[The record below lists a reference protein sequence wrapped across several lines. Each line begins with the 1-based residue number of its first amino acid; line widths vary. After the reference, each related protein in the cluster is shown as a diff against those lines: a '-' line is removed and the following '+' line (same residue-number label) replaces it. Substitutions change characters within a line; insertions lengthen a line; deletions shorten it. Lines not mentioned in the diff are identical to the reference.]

1 VRLSTL
7 TIYGFKSFAD
17 KIEIDFGDGMTAV
30 VGPNGCGKTNIV
42 DALKWVMGEQKPT
55 AIRGKTMEDVIFNGS
70 STRKP
75 LGFAEVALTVDN
87 SDERLPIE
95 AAEVTVTRR
104 LFRSG
109 ESEYLINNQQ
119 CRLRDVHDLFMD
131 SGIGNNAYT
140 VIQQEMVDVIISDRA
155 EERRIVFEEAAGIQK
170 YKSRRRE
177 TQNKLRG
184 VEQDLL
190 RLGDVLAEVEKA
202 VRSLKR
208 QVNRAKRY
216 QKYRD
221 RLAVAEVH
229 LAWKRDRRYEEEIR
243 PLRDELRVLKESRSG
258 TGSALGQK
266 EAALAEARRL
276 ELDLEKVVQGT
287 QERVEEAREQVRN
300 IEARLIAL
308 RERKTAAE
316 EAARRGRL
324 EAEEMEK
331 RRVAE
336 LEERTARRSDR
347 ERAEE
352 ELGGIGREEET
363 TGEKLAG
370 IEERLRE
377 ARSALDDLKARH
389 TRASVYYQ
397 DEAQRAEFLNYKVR
411 ERRER
416 IESLRAQQT
425 RTGAEIDEVTREQA
439 RLSTRLV
446 EMVEIRSVLRAE
458 RERLEQAGDVLAGT
472 IDETA
477 ARLAGIETALQAA
490 RTERDVVRGFIE
502 NLEGVGEATRALRTA
517 GEEGFGPLLAET
529 LEVDPDAVPAV
540 EAALGPALD
549 GLLLLDENALQRALT
564 LLRGRRE
571 GGRAVL
577 LAPWQAGTAAAEL
590 PSWAQTDPAV
600 EGSPAARIAG
610 QGPAPSLARGL
621 LARYLLVTDLESAL
635 RLAPRAAAE
644 GGTLV
649 TRAGELLL
657 PGGLIATGP
666 GESGAAEAGLLSRRR
681 RLEDLQEKVTR
692 IARTRDETEAG
703 LQHRREEA
711 AELRERA
718 AAVNRTIEQ
727 VEEDR
732 RGIDLSLTT
741 AGSRQEG
748 LQEKLQDL
756 ALRIAD
762 EESELADDETEFEKL
777 SPLLSKA
784 LEESGELGGALEE
797 QRQKV
802 LAIAGEQDAGR
813 HRLQEL
819 RLNRARVE
827 QRLEG
832 LGREIERLGESAE
845 ELAASATRR
854 REEAAESERNCAAL
868 VETIESDER
877 VLEERRAARSELE
890 EELAAGEKEYLEQ
903 RNTVQELEEEL
914 RRERKVREDQQ
925 ERAHTLELR
934 LSELQM
940 RRENLAERVREE
952 YDTDLTAVQE
962 ADLLEEGE
970 ESPEL
975 DVLDE
980 EVRDLRERIDKL
992 GPVNLLAL
1000 EEYEVEAERLE
1011 FLTGQRDDLEEARAD
1026 LQQTIRKINKTARQ
1040 RFNETFSIIR
1050 TNFQRTYSQFFEGGE
1065 ADVYLADDEDPLE
1078 ARIEIVARPRGKIL
1092 KSLAALSG
1100 GERALTA
1107 VALLFAIY
1115 LVKPSPFCI
1124 LDEVDAPLDEA
1135 NIGRFLRVL
1144 ASFQKSTQFIVIT
1157 HNNRTMEASD
1167 AFLGITMEEPGVSK
1181 VVGVRFGEEAAA

>member
-1 VRLSTL
+1 VRLEKL
-7 TIYGFKSFAD
+7 IIYGFKSFAD

-95 AAEVTVTRR
+95 ASTVTVTRR

-119 CRLRDVHDLFMD
+119 SRLRDVHDLFLD
-131 SGIGNNAYT
+131 SGIGNNSYT
-140 VIQQEMVDVIISDRA
+140 VIQQEMVDIIISDKA
-155 EERRIVFEEAAGIQK
+155 EERRTVFEEAAGIQK
-170 YKSRRRE
+170 YKNRRRE

-190 RLGDVLAEVEKA
+190 RLGDIIAEVEKA

-208 QVNRAKRY
+208 QVNRARRY
-216 QKYRD
+216 QQYRD

-229 LAWKRDRRYEEEIR
+229 LALKRDQRFEEETR
-243 PLRDELRVLKESRSG
+243 PLREELRVLKESRAG
-258 TGSALGQK
+258 TGSSLATR
-266 EAALAEARRL
+266 EAAVAEARRL
-276 ELDLEKVVQGT
+276 ELDLEKTVQAT
-287 QERVEEAREQVRN
+287 QERVEEARERVRTV
-300 IEARLIAL
+300 ESRLIAL

-316 EAARRGRL
+316 ESARRGRA
-324 EAEEMEK
+324 EADEMEE
-331 RRVAE
+331 RRKSA
-336 LEERTARRSDR
+336 LTERENLTVEKGRV
-347 ERAEE
+347 EE
-352 ELGGIGREEET
+352 ELAGINRKEES
-363 TGEKLAG
+363 TGEALAG

-377 ARSALDDLKARH
+377 ARGALDDLKARH

-416 IESLRAQQT
+416 LETLRTQQA
-425 RTGAEIDEVTREQA
+425 RTGAEIEETTAQQG
-439 RLSTRLV
+439 RLSRRLV
-446 EMVEIRSVLRAE
+446 EIEEVRTALREERDSTESARASLAAAIEEAAE
-458 RERLEQAGDVLAGT
+458 GLS
-472 IDETA
+472 
-477 ARLAGIETALQAA
+477 GIETALQAA

-502 NLEGVGEATRALRTA
+502 NLEGIGDATRSLRQA
-517 GEEGFGPLLAET
+517 EEEDFGTLLAET
-529 LEVDPDAVPAV
+529 LEVEAAAVQAA
-540 EAALGPALD
+540 EAALGPALE
-549 GLLLLDENALQRALT
+549 GLLLLDEGALRRALT
-564 LLRGRRE
+564 LLRGRSE
-571 GGRAVL
+571 GGRTVL
-577 LAPWQAGTAAAEL
+577 LASWQSAPAGIPLPGWAGSEAAVEGALADRIRGEGTAAE
-590 PSWAQTDPAV
+590 
-600 EGSPAARIAG
+600 
-610 QGPAPSLARGL
+610 LARGL
-621 LARYLLVTDLESAL
+621 LARTLLVTDLDHAL
-635 RLAPRAAAE
+635 RLASQAADE
-644 GGTLV
+644 GWTLV
-649 TRAGELLL
+649 TRTGELLV
-657 PGGLIATGP
+657 PGGLISAG
-666 GESGAAEAGLLSRRR
+666 SGASGTAETGLLSHRR
-681 RLEDLQEKVTR
+681 RLDELQQRVTHSEEIR
-692 IARTRDETEAG
+692 NEAENA
-703 LQHRREEA
+703 LRHRREEA
-711 AELRERA
+711 AELKERA
-718 AAVNRTIEQ
+718 VAIDRNLEQ

-732 RGIDLSLTT
+732 RQIALDLTT
-741 AGSRQEG
+741 SRSRLEG
-748 LQEKLQDL
+748 LREKSEDL
-756 ALRIAD
+756 VARIAD
-762 EESELADDETEFEKL
+762 EESELTDDQTELEKL

-797 QRQKV
+797 QHQKV
-802 LAIAGEQDAGR
+802 LAISGEQDAGR

-819 RLNRARVE
+819 RLGRARGE

-832 LGREIERLGESAE
+832 LGREIERLGESAR
-845 ELAASATRR
+845 ELAASSARR
-854 REEAAESERNCAAL
+854 REEADEAEKNCVSL
-868 VETIESDER
+868 VESIGADET
-877 VLEERRAARSELE
+877 VLDEHRTARSALE

-903 RNTVQELEEEL
+903 RNQVQELEEEL
-914 RRERKVREDQQ
+914 RQQRKMRESQQ
-925 ERAHTLELR
+925 ERAHALELR
-934 LSELQM
+934 LNELQM
-940 RRENLAERVREE
+940 RRENLAERIREE
-952 YDTDLTAVQE
+952 YDADLGAVQE

-970 ESPEL
+970 EPPAL
-975 DVLDE
+975 DALDE
-980 EVRDLRERIDKL
+980 EVRDLRERLDKL

-1000 EEYEVEAERLE
+1000 EEYEAEAERLE
-1011 FLTGQRDDLEEARAD
+1011 FLTGQRDDLEEARND
-1026 LQQTIRKINKTARQ
+1026 LQQTIRKINRTARQ
-1040 RFNETFSIIR
+1040 RFLETFAIIR
-1050 TNFQRTYSQFFEGGE
+1050 TNFQRTYAQFFEGGE
-1065 ADVYLADDEDPLE
+1065 ADVYLAEDMDPLE

-1181 VVGVRFGEEAAA
+1181 VVGVRFEEEAAA